1 MAAPA
6 MGEKFGAKL
15 SKVVD
20 PHGSTPTHECLPAAG
35 GCTRAGVNYT
45 ATGAVQGN
53 VVAPV
58 AGRIKRV
65 RIIAGTQGNFR
76 LFLLNMRNINLAA
89 GTGEAKAKRR
99 GPRIHYEGTGFTSK
113 PIEHFQLKPGLR
125 VKQGQYL
132 AIRSKRTSMLDCTP
146 VSAHQLVFQPP
157 LGLGGG
163 FVASR
168 AFDRC
173 QLLIQAI
180 IK

>member
-1 MAAPA
+1 
-6 MGEKFGAKL
+6 MGAKFGAKL
-15 SKVVD
+15 TSVVD
-20 PHGSTPTHECLPAAG
+20 PHGSTPAHTCLPATG

-53 VVAPV
+53 VVAP
-58 AGRIKRV
+58 ADGRIKRV

-76 LFLLNMRNINLAA
+76 LMLLNMRNINLTA
-89 GTGEAKAKRR
+89 GTGEAKAKKK
-99 GPRIHYEGTGFTSK
+99 GPRISYQGTGFTSK
-113 PIEHFQLKPGLR
+113 PIEHFQLKPGLK

-132 AIRSKRTSMLDCTP
+132 GIRARKTSLLDCTP
-146 VSAHQLVFQPP
+146 TTVHQLVFQPP

-168 AFDRC
+168 AFDHC